1 MGTCN
6 VDKWNMLA
14 PTFDAFEIPKI
25 GEDDCLTLI
34 NDLKLVT
41 KDSSVMDVGCGAG
54 RYAIAFAQMC
64 RSVIGTDL
72 SPQMIGYAK
81 KRADCM
87 GIHHVSFICEDW
99 DTVSIQKGY
108 YQNQF
113 DFVFAHMTPAIHNTE
128 TLMKMQACSKKW
140 CMLVRHIYIRIMVLR
155 KGKRL
160 RNLLSS
166 YLIHCR
172 HRG

>member
-1 MGTCN
+1 MSTCN

-41 KDSSVMDVGCGAG
+41 KDSFVMDIGCGAG

-72 SPQMIGYAK
+72 SPQMIDYAQ
-81 KRADCM
+81 KRADSM
-87 GIHHVSFICEDW
+87 GLNHIS
-99 DTVSIQKGY
+99 Y
-108 YQNQF
+108 R
-113 DFVFAHMTPAIHNTE
+113 PACG
-128 TLMKMQACSKKW
+128 Q
-140 CMLVRHIYIRIMVLR
+140 LVV
-155 KGKRL
+155 
-160 RNLLSS
+160 S
-166 YLIHCR
+166 YLPLGTILPSALMS
-172 HRG
+172 

>member
-1 MGTCN
+1 MSTCN

-41 KDSSVMDVGCGAG
+41 KDSFVMDIGCGAG

-72 SPQMIGYAK
+72 SPQMIDYAK
-81 KRADCM
+81 K
-87 GIHHVSFICEDW
+87 E
-99 DTVSIQKGY
+99 
-108 YQNQF
+108 
-113 DFVFAHMTPAIHNTE
+113 
-128 TLMKMQACSKKW
+128 
-140 CMLVRHIYIRIMVLR
+140 RIAW
-155 KGKRL
+155 G
-160 RNLLSS
+160 
-166 YLIHCR
+166 
-172 HRG
+172 